1 MRIFG
6 RPRRDC
12 RSCKSDG
19 TTPDYQIKDTPVSQS
34 VEILEPK
41 LTMKVILGKTEFDS
55 DNEKHLHGK
64 YTILYTRLDYLQTST
79 IYYILRV
86 LVLVS

>member
-1 MRIFG
+1 MADFAVKESPKQRILILG
-6 RPRRDC
+6 YWLN
-12 RSCKSDG
+12 KWL
-19 TTPDYQIKDTPVSQS
+19 IK
-34 VEILEPK
+34 
-41 LTMKVILGKTEFDS
+41 GKTEFDS